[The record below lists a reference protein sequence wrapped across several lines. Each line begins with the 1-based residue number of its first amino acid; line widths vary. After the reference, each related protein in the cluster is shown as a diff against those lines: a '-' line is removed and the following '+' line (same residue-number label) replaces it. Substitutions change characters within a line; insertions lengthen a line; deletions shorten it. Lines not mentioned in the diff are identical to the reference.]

1 MTSDEEEAR
10 ALYAE
15 AWDHHMDGRRDL
27 ARVSYL
33 RAARIADAA
42 GALDVR
48 ADALAGVVR
57 IDCATQRYKE
67 ALSRA
72 DEAIAL
78 CKALGRAATLAS
90 LLECRASSLT
100 QTQQWLDARIAWR
113 QAKEAMSAAGW
124 RGWQVDLCDSRIA
137 EATKHIQKAV
147 RAERRAAGPDVSR
160 RPLFGRHWVR

>member
-1 MTSDEEEAR
+1 MASDEEEAS

-15 AWDHHMDGRRDL
+15 AWDHHMDGRHDL
-27 ARVSYL
+27 ARVGYL
-33 RAARIADAA
+33 QAARIAEAA
-42 GALDVR
+42 GALAVR
-48 ADALAGVVR
+48 ADALAGVVK
-57 IDCATQRYKE
+57 IDRATQRYEE

-78 CKALGRAATLAS
+78 CRALGKAATLAS
-90 LLECRASSLT
+90 LLECRACSLT

-113 QAKEAMSAAGW
+113 QAKQAMSAAGW

-137 EATKHIQKAV
+137 EAARHIQKAV

-160 RPLFGRHWVR
+160 KPLFGRHWVR

>member
-1 MTSDEEEAR
+1 MISDDEEAT

-15 AWDHHMDGRRDL
+15 ARDHHLDGCYDV
-27 ARVSYL
+27 ARVGYL
-33 RAARIADAA
+33 RAARLADAA
-42 GALDVR
+42 GALEVR
-48 ADALAGVVR
+48 ADALTGLVE
-57 IDCATQRYKE
+57 IDRAMQRYEE
-67 ALSRA
+67 ALFGA

-78 CKALGRAATLAS
+78 CKALGKAARLAS
-90 LLECRASSLT
+90 LLECRAYSLT

-113 QAKEAMSAAGW
+113 QAKAAMSAAGW

-137 EATKHIQKAV
+137 EAAEQIHKAV